1 MKTMTHAID
10 PSIKNSNLEYCI
22 NEYVRNIE
30 HREIL
35 KEKWFF
41 GMTLGQLAD
50 KHNISESSIKDI
62 VYGIGDTIL
71 VKASEII

>member
-10 PSIKNSNLEYCI
+10 PSIKNSVLEYCI
-22 NEYVRNIE
+22 DEYVRNIE

-35 KEKWFF
+35 KEKWFI

-50 KHNISESSIKDI
+50 KHNISESAIKDI
-62 VYGIGDTIL
+62 VYGIGDPIL
-71 VKASEII
+71 IQAKNI